1 MKRKSIVDNEK
12 QEKTAHK
19 ETGNHVLEKL
29 KLGNKVNLA
38 MKAFKSKVNQNNQ
51 GDALGQV
58 PGTADDNQ
66 SDKLSGS
73 AEDDDYDDEDYF
85 YDENREKIESIQV
98 DMRELNGKV
107 NYMMKL
113 LEQLANQA

>member
-1 MKRKSIVDNEK
+1 
-12 QEKTAHK
+12 
-19 ETGNHVLEKL
+19 
-29 KLGNKVNLA
+29 
-38 MKAFKSKVNQNNQ
+38 
-51 GDALGQV
+51 
-58 PGTADDNQ
+58 
-66 SDKLSGS
+66 LSGS

-113 LEQLANQA
+113 LE